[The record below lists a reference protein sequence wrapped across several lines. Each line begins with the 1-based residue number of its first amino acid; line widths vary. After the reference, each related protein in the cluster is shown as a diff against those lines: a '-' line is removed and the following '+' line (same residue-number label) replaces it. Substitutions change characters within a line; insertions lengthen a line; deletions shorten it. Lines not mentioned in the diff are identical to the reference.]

1 MIDQLIPA
9 PKEVHYEDGMVWVDG
24 KWKAS
29 GEMQAYREGQ
39 STRTR
44 SRTRGGAGVRA
55 KDSLLHWFA
64 LVCTVCKY
72 TSVRLMLDACFAR
85 LAQQNHVYA
94 WECIG

>member
-39 STRTR
+39 STRNR

-64 LVCTVCKY
+64 QFIHTCVSSQVSC
-72 TSVRLMLDACFAR
+72 LMHILRDWPSKIMCMHG
-85 LAQQNHVYA
+85 NV
-94 WECIG
+94 